1 MDRRLIPHQTE
12 WHSMRAA
19 FRWRLPARF
28 NIARAAC
35 DDWAAC
41 EPGKLAITHLQGDGS
56 AQDWTYGQIKGAS
69 DALSLALADQG
80 VGVGDRVAICLPQH
94 PAVIITHF
102 AAMKLGAVSVPLFTL
117 FGSQALAYRLN
128 DSGAKVVVTDAAQL
142 DRIMALRG
150 DLPNLTSIYSINP
163 ALQPVLNLW
172 DEIGRARGNAPIA
185 DTGADDPAVMI
196 YTSGTTG
203 PAKGVL
209 HAHRFLIGHLP
220 SIETTHE
227 GFPQPGD
234 RGWTPA
240 DWAWIGGLM
249 DMAMPCLYYGVPQIS
264 HRMAKFNPGAA
275 FRLIDDWR
283 VRNLFLPPTALKLM
297 RSAGGRVKAPVR
309 SVSSGGESLGA
320 DLTQWAHAALGGPIN
335 EIYGQTECNLIMAH
349 TGTTMARKPGT
360 MGQPVPGFE
369 VALMGVDGRP
379 VSTSEMGEI
388 AVKAPNPVM
397 FLRYWNKPK
406 STAAKFQGGW
416 LMTGDLAVA
425 GDDGYFTYHGRD
437 DDVINSAGYRIGPSE
452 IENCLTGD
460 DDVVM
465 AAVIGVPDPV
475 RGQAVKAFVTL
486 RDGAGWDGVEARLI
500 DRVRTLAGAH
510 LAPRGVERIAEM
522 PMTAT
527 GKIMRRALREE
538 KRAPPP

>member
-1 MDRRLIPHQTE
+1 MDRRLIPEQNRWDTI
-12 WHSMRAA
+12 RAG
-19 FRWRLPARF
+19 FRWRSPTRF

-35 DDWAAC
+35 DDWAVRAP
-41 EPGKLAITHLQGDGS
+41 ERLAITHLDGGGS
-56 AQDWTYGQIKGAS
+56 AQDWTYGQIKDAS

-80 VGVGDRVAICLPQH
+80 VGAGDRVAICLPQH
-94 PAVIITHF
+94 PAVIIAHF
-102 AAMKLGAVSVPLFTL
+102 AAMKLGAISLPLFTL

-128 DSGAKVVVTDAAQL
+128 DSGAKVVVTDAVQL

-150 DLPNLTSIYSINP
+150 DLPNLTSMYSIDRAP
-163 ALQPVLNLW
+163 QPVLNLW
-172 DEIGRARGNAPIA
+172 DEIGRAHGRAAVA
-185 DTGADDPAVMI
+185 DTDADDPAMMI

-203 PAKGVL
+203 PPKGVL

-220 SIETTHE
+220 IIETTHE
-227 GFPQPGD
+227 GFPQPRD

-249 DMAMPCLYYGVPQIS
+249 DMAMPCLYYGVPQIA
-264 HRMAKFNPGAA
+264 HRMAKFEPEAA

-297 RSAGGRVKAPVR
+297 RATGGRLKTPVR

-320 DLTQWAHAALGGPIN
+320 DLTQWGHEALGGPIN

-349 TGTTMARKPGT
+349 TGTTMARRAGT
-360 MGQPVPGFE
+360 MGKPVPGFE
-369 VALMGVDGRP
+369 VALVGNGGAP
-379 VSTSEMGEI
+379 VGPGEMGEI

-397 FLRYWNKPK
+397 FLRYWNNPE
-406 STAAKFQGGW
+406 STAAKYQDGW

-425 GDDGYFTYHGRD
+425 SDDGYFTYHGRD

-475 RGQAVKAFVTL
+475 RGQVVKGFVTL
-486 RDGAGWDGVEARLI
+486 RDGVDWAGMEARLI
-500 DRVRTLAGAH
+500 DRVRILAGTH
-510 LAPRGVERIAEM
+510 LVPRSVERIAEM

-527 GKIMRRALREE
+527 GKIMRRELR
-538 KRAPPP
+538 RR